1 MLYNSERIENVGLI
15 AVPEKQFQSCFS
27 KKMTDIATCLEI
39 VLVWQESKATCMKIT
54 KCNRYILTHP
64 ELLHQILSNRKKE
77 EEEAIKEKC
86 YSKMKS
92 CKLKSPRFL
101 GRLILAFCSAFYS
114 RKKKWGDKFGWLAVV
129 V

>member
-39 VLVWQESKATCMKIT
+39 VLVWQERSKATCMKIT

-77 EEEAIKEKC
+77 EEAIKEKC
-86 YSKMKS
+86 YSMSQDEELQIKVPKIS
-92 CKLKSPRFL
+92 RQINFGLL
-101 GRLILAFCSAFYS
+101 FCV
-114 RKKKWGDKFGWLAVV
+114 L
-129 V
+129 